1 MTGNGQEMLW
11 NAYLLYLKDWVNDHK
26 EVDNFGDSPL
36 GFVEWQ
42 KDNVAEPNEG
52 DDYFDLDMG
61 MED

>member
-1 MTGNGQEMLW
+1 MLW
-11 NAYLLYLKDWVNDHK
+11 GAYLAYLKDWVNDHK
-26 EVDNFGDSPL
+26 GVDNFGDSPL

-42 KDNVAEPNEG
+42 KDSVAEPNEG

>member
-1 MTGNGQEMLW
+1 MTRNGQDALW
-11 NAYLLYLKDWVNDHK
+11 FTYIQYLNDWINENASA
-26 EVDNFGDSPL
+26 DNFGNSPL

-42 KDNVAEPNEG
+42 KMNVAEPNEG

>member
-1 MTGNGQEMLW
+1 MTVNGQEMLW
-11 NAYLLYLKDWVNDHK
+11 SAYLAYLKDWVNDHK

-42 KDNVAEPNEG
+42 KDSVAEPNEG